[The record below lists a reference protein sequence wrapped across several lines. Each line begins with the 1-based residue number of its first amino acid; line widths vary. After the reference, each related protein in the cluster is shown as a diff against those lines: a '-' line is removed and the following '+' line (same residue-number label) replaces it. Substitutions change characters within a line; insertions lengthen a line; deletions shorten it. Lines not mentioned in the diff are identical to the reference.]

1 MYGPVFPVLALLSL
15 PWEADYQVHGNN
27 SLFGHLDFIIFTCE
41 HGLDFSG
48 KKCVRRSCKCGQD
61 MLGVW
66 NPGNKFHSWE
76 RHCSP
81 PPNTHNAQIE

>member
-41 HGLDFSG
+41 HGLDFIWM
-48 KKCVRRSCKCGQD
+48 K
-61 MLGVW
+61 
-66 NPGNKFHSWE
+66 
-76 RHCSP
+76 
-81 PPNTHNAQIE
+81 